1 MKNHLQCGA
10 SFHGQNRLP
19 PSSRTAVPGRLLP
32 LIAAAAVPLASVVS
46 GRATTILQD
55 GFETPDISMPAYK
68 YYGHGDTFSIW
79 TVIDDG
85 IGERPYLH
93 ANPPYFVVEGTQAME
108 LNQGSGVRTTF
119 NAVAGETYTLSFLLR
134 HSSNVQPSPL
144 EVSAAGQSTTFFYN
158 VDKTYELKTFT
169 FTPTLNDPAAELRL
183 YNPSPV
189 GDYATWSIDAVRL
202 SVPDAASTKWLL
214 IGAVGGLFL
223 VVRKM
228 NDRSWLRLSI

>member
-1 MKNHLQCGA
+1 MKNHPPSRA
-10 SFHGQNRLP
+10 HSRGQNRLLP
-19 PSSRTAVPGRLLP
+19 PPRTGVSGRLLP
-32 LIAAAAVPLASVVS
+32 LAAAVAALLASVGS
-46 GRATTILQD
+46 HQATTILQD
-55 GFETPDISMPAYK
+55 GFETPDISAPTYK
-68 YYGHGDTFSIW
+68 YYGHGDTFSVW

-134 HSSNVQPSPL
+134 HSSNIQPLPL

-158 VDKTYELKTFT
+158 VDNIYELKTFT

-189 GDYATWSIDAVRL
+189 GDYATWSIDAVKLTVPEAGSTGLLL
-202 SVPDAASTKWLL
+202 SLAGSSLL
-214 IGAVGGLFL
+214 VFI
-223 VVRKM
+223 RM
-228 NDRSWLRLSI
+228 NRTLLER